1 MRYLLWTLVAVG
13 VWNAVNVAARIVF
26 RTHLDR
32 TYWYSILL
40 GIWAT
45 VLLFAGY

>member
-13 VWNAVNVAARIVF
+13 GWNAVNVAAHMVF

-40 GIWAT
+40 GIWAAA
-45 VLLFAGY
+45 LLFLGS